1 MRIGLFIPCFIDA
14 FYPEVAIA
22 SLRLLEHLGLQV
34 HFPKDQTCCGQGQFN
49 AGLRDD
55 ARVLAA
61 RFCQLFE
68 PYDFVVSPSGSCA
81 SMVRNHYPS
90 LLGHHDVCARTFELC
105 EFLVLH
111 AGCPDFRARLEGRA
125 ALHVGCHHRRELGA
139 APAVHQLLA
148 RVHGLQ
154 LVSTDADSWC
164 CGFGGTFSVK
174 FPEIS
179 TAMAERKLEAA
190 RGADADYLIST
201 DASCLMQLQG
211 LIARR
216 KLASPTTLHVAQVL
230 ATGLEAT

>member
-1 MRIGLFIPCFIDA
+1 
-14 FYPEVAIA
+14 
-22 SLRLLEHLGLQV
+22 
-34 HFPKDQTCCGQGQFN
+34 
-49 AGLRDD
+49 
-55 ARVLAA
+55 
-61 RFCQLFE
+61 
-68 PYDFVVSPSGSCA
+68 
-81 SMVRNHYPS
+81 
-90 LLGHHDVCARTFELC
+90 
-105 EFLVLH
+105 
-111 AGCPDFRARLEGRA
+111 
-125 ALHVGCHHRRELGA
+125 
-139 APAVHQLLA
+139 
-148 RVHGLQ
+148 LQ